1 MFHRRRRR
9 TKAFT
14 LVELLVVIGII
25 AVLVGILL
33 PVLGNARKQAAKVKC
48 AAALKELGNAMMMY
62 VHDNKGYL
70 PAPTID
76 YVYNVGGLRFE
87 SSLSADVPGV
97 AVADK
102 ARWFNLLGKY
112 VMKGQSE
119 GAAMNAD
126 QMGQQM
132 GRTVIWGCPSYDGY
146 VVASSGN
153 SLKGGINRNYP
164 PYAMNR
170 WPTFTASYPDPL
182 GSVQFPTPNNV
193 HNFEGSSTG
202 TWYKL
207 NKFTK
212 PAERALLA
220 DARTLQLEA
229 RAPLSSD
236 QIPGQPLLQNQSNYI
251 NGSHRGTTFDFYR
264 HGAYPRAQDAEMFSP
279 KGGRVS
285 YNILYAD
292 MHVSTAIDRET
303 AYRSIRMR
311 FPL

>member
-1 MFHRRRRR
+1 
-9 TKAFT
+9 
-14 LVELLVVIGII
+14 
-25 AVLVGILL
+25 
-33 PVLGNARKQAAKVKC
+33 
-48 AAALKELGNAMMMY
+48 
-62 VHDNKGYL
+62 
-70 PAPTID
+70 
-76 YVYNVGGLRFE
+76 
-87 SSLSADVPGV
+87 
-97 AVADK
+97 
-102 ARWFNLLGKY
+102 
-112 VMKGQSE
+112 
-119 GAAMNAD
+119 
-126 QMGQQM
+126 M

-146 VVASSGN
+146 IVASTDN

-164 PYAMNR
+164 PYSMNR
-170 WPTFTASYPDPL
+170 WPTFTAAYPDPL

-193 HNFEGSSTG
+193 HNFEGSKTG

-207 NKFTK
+207 NKYTN

-220 DARTLQLEA
+220 DARTLVLEA

-264 HGAYPRAQDAEMFSP
+264 HGTYPRAQDAEMFSP

-292 MHVSTAIDRET
+292 MHVATAIDRES